1 MRWPFLTRNEHDDTV
16 TILLKRIND
25 LEHRL
30 KDVERQF
37 VTKYAENGA
46 IAETLADVPI
56 NERQNIKVIK
66 RPKSPT
72 AGMSWPQRREWLERT
87 NGGKN
92 VER

>member
-25 LEHRL
+25 LERRL

-46 IAETLADVPI
+46 IAETLADVPV

-66 RPKSPT
+66 RPKNPM

-87 NGGKN
+87 EGGKKLG
-92 VER
+92 